1 MSLEGTLDRKT
12 LDQLLNEL
20 AKDLKRSTPKGQNLY
35 EIVIVGGASIV
46 INHDFRPST
55 RDVDAWFLS
64 SEILI
69 SSIRQIGKRYG
80 LSERWLNADFVQSKS
95 FSKQLREVSVYYKT
109 FQRIL
114 EVRVVRGA
122 DLIAMKLVAGRKYKN
137 DLSDIVGILMEYD
150 RQGEWITLEMINE
163 SIIKL
168 YGSTESVEP
177 DLLEWIVLMLTHKD
191 YLRIYDQVLEEEDE
205 AKTIL
210 IERMSVSNDI
220 QNEEDALRV
229 LDLIKQKQIQSK

>member
-1 MSLEGTLDRKT
+1 
-12 LDQLLNEL
+12 
-20 AKDLKRSTPKGQNLY
+20 
-35 EIVIVGGASIV
+35 
-46 INHDFRPST
+46 
-55 RDVDAWFLS
+55 
-64 SEILI
+64 
-69 SSIRQIGKRYG
+69 
-80 LSERWLNADFVQSKS
+80 
-95 FSKQLREVSVYYKT
+95 
-109 FQRIL
+109 
-114 EVRVVRGA
+114 
-122 DLIAMKLVAGRKYKN
+122 
-137 DLSDIVGILMEYD
+137 MEYD

-191 YLRIYDQVLEEEDE
+191 YSRIYDQVLEEEDE

-220 QNEEDALRV
+220 QNEEDALRI